1 MGLPTIA
8 VPQYTLTVPSSGE
21 ALKFR
26 PFLVKE
32 EKILL
37 IAMESENQ
45 TQIIDAT
52 KEIIQNCVYGDINVE
67 SMPIFDLEFI
77 FLQLRGKAKGEE
89 IDLKYK
95 CPKCEEEIPILINI
109 DDVQVQKQPE
119 HTNNIKLT
127 DDLGVMMKYPSI
139 ILQNQIENLSDKQ
152 NKIEALFLTII
163 KCIDCIYD
171 NENTY
176 PAKDHTEKEMT
187 DFIESLTD
195 AQFQKIAKFFDT
207 MPKLKHEIELH
218 CTNKIK
224 GKVKGKVKETKVCGY
239 KEPVVLEGLA
249 SFFG

>member
-21 ALKFR
+21 TLKYR

-52 KEIIQNCVYGDINVE
+52 KTIIESCVYGNIDVNN
-67 SMPIFDLEFI
+67 MPTFDLEYI

-109 DDVQVQKQPE
+109 DDIQVQKKPE
-119 HTNNIKLT
+119 HTNNIKLN
-127 DDLGVMMKYPSI
+127 DDLGVMMKYPNI
-139 ILQNQIENLSDKQ
+139 RLQHQIENLTD
-152 NKIEALFLTII
+152 NKNKVEALFLTII

-171 NENTY
+171 GENTY

-195 AQFQKIAKFFDT
+195 KQFQKISQFFDT
-207 MPKLKHEIELH
+207 MPTLRHEIELN
-218 CTNKIK
+218 CKNKINLPK
-224 GKVKGKVKETKVCGY
+224 GKGKEKECGY
-239 KEPVVLEGLA
+239 KEEVKLEGLA

>member
-8 VPQYTLTVPSSGE
+8 VPQYTLTVPSTGE
-21 ALKFR
+21 ALKYR

-45 TQIIDAT
+45 TQIVDAT
-52 KEIIQNCVYGDINVE
+52 KTIIGNCVYGDINVDN
-67 SMPIFDLEFI
+67 MPTFDLEYI

-109 DDVQVQKQPE
+109 DDIQVQKKPE

-127 DDLGVMMKYPSI
+127 DDLGVMMKYPNI
-139 ILQNQIENLSDKQ
+139 RLQNQIENLTD
-152 NKIEALFLTII
+152 NKNKVEALFLTII

-171 NENTY
+171 GENTY

-195 AQFQKIAKFFDT
+195 KQFQKISQFFDT
-207 MPKLKHEIELH
+207 MPALRHETELH

-224 GKVKGKVKETKVCGY
+224 GKGKGKETKVCGY
-239 KEPVVLEGLA
+239 KEEIKLEGLA

>member
-52 KEIIQNCVYGDINVE
+52 KTIIENCVYGDVDVNN
-67 SMPIFDLEFI
+67 MPTFDLEYI

-109 DDVQVQKQPE
+109 DDIQVQKKPE

-127 DDLGVMMKYPSI
+127 DDLGVMMKYPNI
-139 ILQNQIENLSDKQ
+139 RLQSQIENLSDKQ
-152 NKIEALFLTII
+152 NKVESLFLTII

-171 NENTY
+171 AENTY

-195 AQFQKIAKFFDT
+195 KQFQKISQFFDT
-207 MPKLKHEIELH
+207 MPVLRHETELH

-224 GKVKGKVKETKVCGY
+224 SKGKGKETKVCGY
-239 KEPVVLEGLA
+239 KEKVSLEGLA
-249 SFFG
+249 SFFV